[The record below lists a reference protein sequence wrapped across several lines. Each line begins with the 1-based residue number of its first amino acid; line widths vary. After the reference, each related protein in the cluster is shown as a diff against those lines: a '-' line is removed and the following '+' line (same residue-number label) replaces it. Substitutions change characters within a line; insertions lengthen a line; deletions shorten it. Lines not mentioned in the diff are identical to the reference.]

1 MIRVHSIET
10 FSTQDW
16 PWIRLV
22 VFLQGCHFKC
32 LYCHNPDT
40 IPEKWGKMM
49 EDEEIIEYINK
60 QRGYIK
66 NWGITFSGG
75 EPTLQAKNLIPLFK
89 KIKEMGVHICIDSNG
104 FILTPDVKELLSY
117 VDLVLLDIKHIDNE
131 MHKKLTGQ
139 PNVHTLQML
148 EYLESDENRKH
159 NNTKYWV
166 RHVYVPW
173 WTAIEKYVHQ
183 LGQFLQN
190 RKNLEEI
197 TILPYH
203 TLGVEKWEAMGW
215 KYGLEGVKPPTA
227 ESVAKAKEIL
237 SEYVDCRVR

>member
-40 IPEKWGKMM
+40 IPTEWWKIM
-49 EDEEIIEYINK
+49 EDEEIITYINK
-60 QRGYIK
+60 QRWYIK

-89 KIKEMGVHICIDSNG
+89 KIKAMGVHICIDSNG
-104 FILTPDVKELLSY
+104 FILTPDVKKLLSY
-117 VDLVLLDIKHIDNE
+117 VDLVLLDIKHIDND

-139 PNVHTLQML
+139 TNIHTLNML
-148 EYLESDENRKH
+148 EYLESDENRK

-173 WTAIEKYVHQ
+173 WTAIEKYVDQ
-183 LGQFLQN
+183 LGQFLHN
-190 RKNLEEI
+190 RKNLEEV

-215 KYGLEGVKPPTA
+215 KYGLEWVKPPSA

-237 SEYVDCRVR
+237 SRYVDCRVR